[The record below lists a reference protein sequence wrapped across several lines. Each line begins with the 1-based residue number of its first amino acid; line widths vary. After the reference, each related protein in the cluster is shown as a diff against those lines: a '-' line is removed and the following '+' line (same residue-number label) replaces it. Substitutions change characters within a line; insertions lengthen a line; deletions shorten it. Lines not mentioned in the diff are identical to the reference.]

1 MSQGRVLKF
10 GVIGIGNAGGGVL
23 RLMKSMPQVEV
34 VAVAD
39 LRPHAREA
47 FQKEFGGRAYD
58 NVEALCE
65 DPNVDAVWVATPN
78 PYHAPH
84 TIIAAEHGKHVV
96 CEKPMTISL
105 ADAEAMINAAD
116 KHGVKLL
123 SGHTRAFDPPI
134 QAMWRIVR
142 SGEVGPIRALNVFS
156 FTQWML
162 SARMPEEVDETKGG
176 GVAFRQAPHQIDTL
190 RFLGG
195 GLVRSVRG
203 MTQAWMAG
211 RLGAP
216 GYYAGYLEF
225 EDGTPA
231 TITYNAYGYF
241 QTAEF
246 LPWVAEAPD
255 VKGAEERAEIRRALR
270 DGTWDDERI
279 KDELRYGGAR
289 QSERLNRGGGA
300 TTRGARFLGDMG
312 ILLVS
317 CEKGMLRQSPR
328 GIYVYNDENGVREEV
343 IEDDMLPANDP
354 TLQEAYDGIV
364 LGKPIF
370 HDGRW
375 GMATLEVQLALMQ
388 SARERREITLKHQV
402 AVPKDLTH

>member
-1 MSQGRVLKF
+1 MTASRVLKF

-23 RLMKSMPQVEV
+23 ALMKAMPQVDV

-39 LRPHAREA
+39 VRPHARQA
-47 FQKEFGGRAYD
+47 FEREFGGRAYD
-58 NVEALCE
+58 SAEKLCDDPDVE
-65 DPNVDAVWVATPN
+65 AVWVATPN
-78 PYHAPH
+78 PFHAPH
-84 TIIAAEHGKHVV
+84 TILAAQRGKHVV

-105 ADAEAMINAAD
+105 PDAEAMIEAAD

-134 QAMWRIVR
+134 QAMWRIVQ
-142 SGEVGPIRALNVFS
+142 SGEIGRIRAMNVLS
-156 FTQWML
+156 FTSWML
-162 SARMPEEVDETKGG
+162 SPRMPEEVDEARGG

-203 MTQAWMAG
+203 MTAAWMAG
-211 RLGAP
+211 RTGAP

-255 VKGAEERAEIRRALR
+255 RSGAAERAEIRRALR

-289 QSERLNRGGGA
+289 QEVRLQRGGGGP
-300 TTRGARFLGDMG
+300 RGARFLGDLG
-312 ILLVS
+312 VLLLS
-317 CEKGMLRQSPR
+317 CERGMVRQSPR
-328 GIYVYNDENGVREEV
+328 GIYVYNDEDGVREEV
-343 IEDDMLPANDP
+343 IGDASVPANDP

-388 SARERREITLKHQV
+388 SARERREILLSHQV
-402 AVPKDLTH
+402 AVPSVH

>member
-1 MSQGRVLKF
+1 MTASRVLKF

-23 RLMKSMPQVEV
+23 QLMKKMPQVDV
-34 VAVAD
+34 VAIAD
-39 LRPHAREA
+39 MRPHARET
-47 FQKEFGGRAYD
+47 FEREFGGRAYD
-58 NVEALCE
+58 SAEKLCA
-65 DPNVDAVWVATPN
+65 DPEVDAVWVATPN
-78 PYHAPH
+78 PFHAPH
-84 TIIAAEHGKHVV
+84 TILAAQNGKHVV
-96 CEKPMTISL
+96 CEKPMTTSL
-105 ADAEAMINAAD
+105 ADAEAMIEAAE
-116 KHGVKLL
+116 KNGVKLL

-134 QAMWRIVR
+134 QAMSRIVQ
-142 SGEVGPIRALNVFS
+142 SGEIGPIRAMNVLS
-156 FTQWML
+156 FTSWML
-162 SARMPEEVDETKGG
+162 SPRMPEEVDEARGG

-195 GLVRSVRG
+195 GLIRSVRG
-203 MTQAWMAG
+203 NTAAFMAG

-216 GYYAGYLEF
+216 GYYAAYLEF

-231 TITYNAYGYF
+231 TITYNGYGYF

-246 LPWVAEAPD
+246 LPWVSEHPD
-255 VKGAEERAEIRRALR
+255 PSGAGERAEIRRALR

-289 QSERLNRGGGA
+289 QEVRLQRGGGA
-300 TTRGARFLGDMG
+300 TTRGARYLGDLG
-312 ILLVS
+312 VLLLS
-317 CEKGMLRQSPR
+317 CERGMVRQSPQ
-328 GIYVYNDENGVREEV
+328 GIYVYNDVDGVREEV
-343 IEDDMLPANDP
+343 IDDSTLAANDP

-388 SARERREITLKHQV
+388 SARERREILLSHQV
-402 AVPKDLTH
+402 AVPAGH